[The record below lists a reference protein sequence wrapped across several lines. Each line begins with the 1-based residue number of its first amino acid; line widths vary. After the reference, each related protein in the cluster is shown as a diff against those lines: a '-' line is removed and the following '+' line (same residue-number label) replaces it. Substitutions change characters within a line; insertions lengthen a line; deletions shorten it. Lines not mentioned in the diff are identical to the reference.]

1 MDGPFYFNDSS
12 IISPHRSKR
21 VFDVLRPRVS
31 LYSAVYSRL
40 KYIVF
45 EAEAFPLNAA
55 VIDVETTGL
64 DPEEDKMVTFGIYH
78 ENRIRIYQL
87 LFGDDL
93 RNYDIIKEELRNLNG
108 KKVYAWY
115 KDFEEKWLNIHG
127 IYELQVRDYEKK
139 DDSVWIEGLQPRYTG
154 RDVPFLWNS
163 WKKYGDICCIL
174 AIVERNYLDLLSE
187 AAALF
192 RFPLFKP
199 RVR

>member
-1 MDGPFYFNDSS
+1 MNGPFYFNIDCSGS
-12 IISPHRSKR
+12 HRSKR
-21 VFDVLRPRVS
+21 VFDVLRPRIS
-31 LYSAVYSRL
+31 LYSAIYSRL
-40 KYIVF
+40 KYVVF
-45 EAEAFPLNAA
+45 EAEAFRLNAA

-192 RFPLFKP
+192 RFPLFSP